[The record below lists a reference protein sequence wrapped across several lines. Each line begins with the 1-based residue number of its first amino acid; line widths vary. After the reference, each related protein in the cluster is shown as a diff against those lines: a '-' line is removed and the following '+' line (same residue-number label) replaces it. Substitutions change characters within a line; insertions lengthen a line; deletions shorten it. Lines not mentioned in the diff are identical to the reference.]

1 MKKTI
6 EIPYEE
12 FSSLTELSQQEQ
24 DLLATAAEAAKNS
37 YSPYSK
43 FHVGAALLL
52 ENDEIITG
60 NNQENAAYPTGLCAE
75 RVAFF
80 YSGAKFPNVPIKTVA
95 ITAYS
100 EEISVNSPVPPCGD
114 CRQAM
119 IEYEERYDKKIRV
132 IMRGASGKII
142 VFNQVSDLLPFHFDN
157 SDLGM

>member
-1 MKKTI
+1 MKKTL

-12 FSSLTELSQQEQ
+12 LFSEKELSTEEQ
-24 DLLATAAEAAKNS
+24 TLLEKAVETAKNS

-43 FHVGAALLL
+43 FHVGAAVLL
-52 ENDEIITG
+52 ENGEIILG

-80 YSGAKFPNVPIKTVA
+80 YSGATYPEVPIKTVA

-100 EEISVNSPVPPCGD
+100 DQISVNNPVPPCGD

-119 IEYEERYDKKIRV
+119 IEYEERFKKNIR
-132 IMRGASGKII
+132 IILRGSKGKVL
-142 VFNQVSDLLPFHFDN
+142 VFNRVADLLPFNFDS
-157 SDLGM
+157 SDMGM

>member
-12 FSSLTELSQQEQ
+12 LSSEKELSIEEQ
-24 DLLATAAEAAKNS
+24 NLLAMAEEATKNS

-52 ENDEIITG
+52 ENGEIITG

-80 YSGAKFPNVPIKTVA
+80 YSGAKYPNVPIKTVA

-100 EEISVNSPVPPCGD
+100 EEIPVSSPVPPCGD

-119 IEYEERYDKKIRV
+119 IEYEERYGKKIRV
-132 IMRGASGKII
+132 IMRGATGKVII
-142 VFNQVSDLLPFHFDN
+142 FDKIADLLPFHFDN

>member
-1 MKKTI
+1 MKKTL
-6 EIPYEE
+6 EIYYEE
-12 FSSLTELSQQEQ
+12 FSSEKELSTEEQ
-24 DLLATAAEAAKNS
+24 ALLEKAVGAAKNS

-52 ENDEIITG
+52 ENGEIVLG

-80 YSGAKFPNVPIKTVA
+80 YSGATYPTVPIKTVA

-100 EEISVNSPVPPCGD
+100 EEILVNTPVPPCGD

-119 IEYEERYDKKIRV
+119 IEYEERFKKDIRV
-132 IMRGASGKII
+132 ILRGSNGKVL
-142 VFNQVSDLLPFHFDN
+142 VFNRIADLLPFNFDS

>member
-1 MKKTI
+1 MKKII

-12 FSSLTELSQQEQ
+12 FTSVAELPEQEQ
-24 DLLATAAEAAKNS
+24 NLLTIAKEAAEKS

-80 YSGAKFPNVPIKTVA
+80 YSGAKYPDIPIKAVA

-100 EEISVNSPVPPCGD
+100 EETAVDSPVPPCGD

-119 IEYEERYDKKIRV
+119 IEYEERYGKKIRV

-142 VFNQVSDLLPFHFDN
+142 VFNQVADLLPFQFDN